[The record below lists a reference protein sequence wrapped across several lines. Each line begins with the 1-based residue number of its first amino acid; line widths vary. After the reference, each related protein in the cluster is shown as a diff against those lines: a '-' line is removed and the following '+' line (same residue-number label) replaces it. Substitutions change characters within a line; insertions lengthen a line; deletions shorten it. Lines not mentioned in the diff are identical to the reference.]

1 MVRLRVRTLAVMA
14 KASRATVAGPRHVA
28 QSLARVGVGLT
39 RAAAAVMVVES
50 RAYMLEGI
58 RQLRE
63 LERTLDLAR
72 QPHPSRHQIGVQR
85 RGENSKR

>member
-1 MVRLRVRTLAVMA
+1 MVGLRVRTLAVVA
-14 KASRATVAGPRHVA
+14 KASRAIAAGPRYPA

-58 RQLRE
+58 SSTHENIWTLR
-63 LERTLDLAR
+63 
-72 QPHPSRHQIGVQR
+72 
-85 RGENSKR
+85 KR